1 MYKQAQRGQ
10 IKHYKSITDSSYP
23 ISTHQNSH
31 KFRFIEIKQKRQN
44 LWSKHT
50 FKTNQETHFAN
61 PQKTPK
67 QPNRDQEQAIYL
79 SGSRPKGLKTLESP
93 SKNSQQER

>member
-1 MYKQAQRGQ
+1 M
-10 IKHYKSITDSSYP
+10 
-23 ISTHQNSH
+23 
-31 KFRFIEIKQKRQN
+31 
-44 LWSKHT
+44 
-50 FKTNQETHFAN
+50 NQETHFAN

-93 SKNSQQER
+93 SKNNQQER